1 MCEIPAHQGPVSV
14 EISPEVEQS
23 YKKHVT
29 SLVQGRLSCSLFSS
43 ASGSTVLQL
52 CHNKKAACFS
62 QAVVIL
68 QFSCVRTQLHPAHQ
82 EWAEATNLSVLSVLR
97 THRRNCRAA
106 LPSLNTSVSL
116 SFTLRFTA
124 ILVLVRLTQHAVPQ
138 PHIPLETDVTEPR
151 SNWCQPRRREPLDH
165 FLASDHF
172 NLFDCRVKSSH
183 ACVCRTQPATVPP
196 LKRP

>member
-1 MCEIPAHQGPVSV
+1 MSV
-14 EISPEVEQS
+14 KFHP
-23 YKKHVT
+23 T
-29 SLVQGRLSCSLFSS
+29 RVQFLLRSALRLSNPIKSMSPPWCRAVFHARCSLQLLGRRFCSCVTIKRQPAFLWLWLFFSS
-43 ASGSTVLQL
+43 RVYGLS
-52 CHNKKAACFS
+52 F
-62 QAVVIL
+62 IL
-68 QFSCVRTQLHPAHQ
+68 PTKS
-82 EWAEATNLSVLSVLR
+82 AEATNLSVLSVLR